1 MRYSSVQ
8 HSDNSCSPSIS
19 QMCTLL
25 QYFCD
30 CELRHRVE
38 GIVAYSDEFVQEIQ
52 RDQRVRY
59 NLLMRAFTMSA
70 AETARKTREFRSPP
84 QDQVLVQ
91 LVCRCQITDAFFVSK
106 CASVTRCSV
115 KHDTGNTRNQV
126 NTFGFVQQKYIDQ
139 NTLMGFSYFLPPQ
152 GSFADEF

>member
-1 MRYSSVQ
+1 MNSSGNV
-8 HSDNSCSPSIS
+8 SFLCLP

-38 GIVAYSDEFVQEIQ
+38 AIVAYSDQFVHNIQ
-52 RDQRVRY
+52 NNQRVRY

-84 QDQVLVQ
+84 QDQVLIVMSHQ
-91 LVCRCQITDAFFVSK
+91 FI
-106 CASVTRCSV
+106 
-115 KHDTGNTRNQV
+115 
-126 NTFGFVQQKYIDQ
+126 
-139 NTLMGFSYFLPPQ
+139 
-152 GSFADEF
+152 

>member
-1 MRYSSVQ
+1 MNDSLFISL
-8 HSDNSCSPSIS
+8 S

-38 GIVAYSDEFVQEIQ
+38 GIVAYSDNFVQDVQ
-52 RDQRVRY
+52 SNQRVRY

-84 QDQVLVQ
+84 QDQVLNLPQ
-91 LVCRCQITDAFFVSK
+91 MRGILRVS
-106 CASVTRCSV
+106 T
-115 KHDTGNTRNQV
+115 
-126 NTFGFVQQKYIDQ
+126 
-139 NTLMGFSYFLPPQ
+139 
-152 GSFADEF
+152 

>member
-1 MRYSSVQ
+1 MIYL
-8 HSDNSCSPSIS
+8 S

-38 GIVAYSDEFVQEIQ
+38 AIVAYSDEFVHGIQ
-52 RDQRVRY
+52 KNQRVRY

-84 QDQVLVQ
+84 QDQVL
-91 LVCRCQITDAFFVSK
+91 IS
-106 CASVTRCSV
+106 
-115 KHDTGNTRNQV
+115 
-126 NTFGFVQQKYIDQ
+126 I
-139 NTLMGFSYFLPPQ
+139 FSENSAL
-152 GSFADEF
+152 E